1 MRQAERADADAIIA
15 AMKAKNFS
23 TESAPF
29 EYPADYKLPKMKKQ
43 RTGDSALAYPDTD
56 SQYAGPQPRP
66 QQSIAAQAQAQQAA
80 AAAQQWTPEQVQA
93 YYQQYYAWQQ
103 QQQAAGGAGA
113 GAGAGAGGALV
124 AGYTSDDD
132 DAGKQQA
139 KK

>member
-103 QQQAAGGAGA
+103 QQGAGGAGA

>member
-103 QQQAAGGAGA
+103 QQGAGGAGA
-113 GAGAGAGGALV
+113 GAGAGAGEALV